1 MSTPSSPA
9 GEAIPPVSQS
19 LSTDR
24 RARYRWL
31 GHLGLIASFLAA
43 LATLLV
49 RSSIGIHVVTGLV
62 FVAFVVVHIAQR
74 RQTTGKLAAALVRAR
89 SAFKPRGR
97 LGLSDAIL
105 AFLTLN
111 VLVSGVVDYVTQRNM
126 PFPLRA
132 ITGLPI
138 QFISWHGL
146 SSVIL
151 LCYLVAH
158 VLRRRT
164 RLRRSQIR

>member
-1 MSTPSSPA
+1 MSTDQR
-9 GEAIPPVSQS
+9 EQ
-19 LSTDR
+19 
-24 RARYRWL
+24 YRWL
-31 GHLGLIASFLAA
+31 GHLGLIVSFLAA

-49 RSSIGIHVVTGLV
+49 RRSSIIIHVAVGLV

-74 RQTTGKLAAALVRAR
+74 RRTTGKLAAQLVHARAW
-89 SAFKPRGR
+89 FKRRGR

-111 VLVSGVVDYVTQRNM
+111 VLVSGVVDYIDGRNT

-132 ITGLPI
+132 LTGLPI
-138 QFISWHGL
+138 HFIGWHGL

-158 VLRRRT
+158 ILRRRT

>member
-1 MSTPSSPA
+1 MSEAHIGEPA
-9 GEAIPPVSQS
+9 
-19 LSTDR
+19 LMRTDR
-24 RARYRWL
+24 RVQYRWL
-31 GHLGLIASFLAA
+31 GHVGLIVSFLAA

-49 RSSIGIHVVTGLV
+49 RRSGISIHIVTGLV

-74 RQTTGKLAAALVRAR
+74 RRTTGKLAAQLMHARAWFR
-89 SAFKPRGR
+89 RRGR
-97 LGLSDAIL
+97 LGFSDAIL

-111 VLVSGVVDYVTQRNM
+111 VLVSGVVDYVDKRNT

-132 ITGLPI
+132 LTGLPI
-138 QFISWHGL
+138 QFIGWHGL

-151 LCYLVAH
+151 LCYLVVH
-158 VLRRRT
+158 ILRRRT

>member
-1 MSTPSSPA
+1 
-9 GEAIPPVSQS
+9 VN
-19 LSTDR
+19 R
-24 RARYRWL
+24 REQYRWL
-31 GHLGLIASFLAA
+31 GHLGLITSFLAA
-43 LATLLV
+43 LATLLL
-49 RSSIGIHVVTGLV
+49 RSSIIIHVTVGLV

-74 RQTTGKLAAALVRAR
+74 RRTTGKLAAQLVHVRAW
-89 SAFKPRGR
+89 FKPRGR

-111 VLVSGVVDYVTQRNM
+111 VLFSGVVDYVDKRNT

-138 QFISWHGL
+138 HFIGWHGL
-146 SSVIL
+146 SSVLL

>member
-1 MSTPSSPA
+1 M
-9 GEAIPPVSQS
+9 
-19 LSTDR
+19 
-24 RARYRWL
+24 RADQREQYRWL
-31 GHLGLIASFLAA
+31 GHLGLIVSFLAA

-49 RSSIGIHVVTGLV
+49 RRSSIIMHVAVGLV

-74 RQTTGKLAAALVRAR
+74 RRTTGKLAAQLVHARAW
-89 SAFKPRGR
+89 FKHRGR

-111 VLVSGVVDYVTQRNM
+111 VLVSGVVDYVDKRNT

-132 ITGLPI
+132 LTGLPI
-138 QFISWHGL
+138 QFIGWHGL

-151 LCYLVAH
+151 LCYLVTH